1 MKDVNDISKR
11 QELYQND
18 TSDISLKI
26 NDIFK
31 NPSERS
37 FFLVTRKTE
46 KIVTALYL
54 ITDVMGEDLPL
65 TQSIRSES
73 LDLLNACYRFLSSSI
88 GMNPHE
94 MSRIAIRLEHVLS
107 LVSIGKIT
115 HHISEMNAQVLSVEL
130 EKVIQV
136 VTGEL
141 ADIRTKQATYNGT
154 KEGALVLTQPAL
166 PSRILSDM
174 AFDEMIK
181 NRKRQND
188 IKTTLTTFINDTK
201 KDPVLKTN
209 QNDIP
214 KIKTTHPVSLEKR
227 KQKIIEVITSHKN
240 ATMQDI
246 QKFVT
251 DCSDKTL
258 QRELV
263 SLIGLGMIRKE
274 GDKRWATY
282 HIV

>member
-1 MKDVNDISKR
+1 
-11 QELYQND
+11 
-18 TSDISLKI
+18 
-26 NDIFK
+26 
-31 NPSERS
+31 
-37 FFLVTRKTE
+37 
-46 KIVTALYL
+46 
-54 ITDVMGEDLPL
+54 
-65 TQSIRSES
+65 
-73 LDLLNACYRFLSSSI
+73 
-88 GMNPHE
+88 MNPHE